1 MRRIFIAI
9 ALVCFVAATAAA
21 QTKFSATAQCGQ
33 QPDPQYVIPVG
44 DLPDHSLVLL
54 QLKCTYT
61 KPMEIAGAKSVS
73 TVITITNEVSGDT
86 FRARGCQVATMDS
99 GDKVFVSH
107 EGTGTSDG
115 QDGTWTFTGGTG
127 KLKGIKGKG
136 TYSCSSSGCDIA
148 GEYQLAK

>member
-9 ALVCFVAATAAA
+9 ALVCFVAATATA
-21 QTKFSATAQCGQ
+21 QTKFSATLQCGQ
-33 QPDPQYVIPVG
+33 PDTQHEIPVG
-44 DLPDHSLVLL
+44 DLPDHSLAVL
-54 QLKCTYT
+54 QLKCTYS

-73 TVITITNEVSGDT
+73 TVITITNEVNGDT
-86 FRARGCQVATMDS
+86 VRARGCQVTSMDS
-99 GDKVFVSH
+99 GDKVFISH
-107 EGTGTSDG
+107 EGTGGSDG

-136 TYSCSSSGCDIA
+136 TYSCSSAGCDIA

>member
-9 ALVCFVAATAAA
+9 ALVCLVAATATA
-21 QTKFSATAQCGQ
+21 QTKFTATAQCGE
-33 QPDPQYVIPVG
+33 PDTQHVIPVG
-44 DLPDHSLVLL
+44 DLPDHSLGLL
-54 QLKCTYT
+54 QVKCTYT

-99 GDKVFVSH
+99 GDKVFVLH

-115 QDGTWTFTGGTG
+115 QDGTWSFTGGTG

-148 GEYQLAK
+148 GEYQLPK

>member
-1 MRRIFIAI
+1 MRRIFIAV
-9 ALVCFVAATAAA
+9 ALVSFLAVTAPA

-33 QPDPQYVIPVG
+33 PDTEHVIPVG
-44 DLPDHSLVLL
+44 DVPDHSLSLQ

-73 TVITITNEVSGDT
+73 SVVTITNEVSGDT
-86 FRARGCQVATMDS
+86 VRARGCQVITMDS
-99 GDKVFVSH
+99 GDKLFVCH
-107 EGTGTSDG
+107 EGTGTPDG
-115 QDGTWTFTGGTG
+115 QDGTWSFSGGTG

-136 TYSCSSSGCDIA
+136 TYNCSSSGCDLA

>member
-9 ALVCFVAATAAA
+9 ALVCFGAATAAA
-21 QTKFSATAQCGQ
+21 QTKVSATAQCGQ
-33 QPDPQYVIPVG
+33 PDSQHELPVG
-44 DLPDHSLVLL
+44 DLPDHSLALL
-54 QLKCTYT
+54 QVKCTYT

-86 FRARGCQVATMDS
+86 FRARGCQVVTMDS
-99 GDKVFVSH
+99 GDKVFISH
-107 EGTGTSDG
+107 EGTGTPDG
-115 QDGTWTFTGGTG
+115 QDGTWSISGGSG

>member
-1 MRRIFIAI
+1 MRRTLIAI

-33 QPDPQYVIPVG
+33 PDSQHELPVG
-44 DLPDHSLVLL
+44 DGPDHSLSLEQV
-54 QLKCTYT
+54 KCSYS

-73 TVITITNEVSGDT
+73 TLITISNEVSRDIIRG
-86 FRARGCQVATMDS
+86 RGCQVATMDS
-99 GDKVFVSH
+99 GDKVFISH
-107 EGTGTSDG
+107 EGTGTPEG
-115 QDGTWTFTGGTG
+115 QDGTWSITGGTG